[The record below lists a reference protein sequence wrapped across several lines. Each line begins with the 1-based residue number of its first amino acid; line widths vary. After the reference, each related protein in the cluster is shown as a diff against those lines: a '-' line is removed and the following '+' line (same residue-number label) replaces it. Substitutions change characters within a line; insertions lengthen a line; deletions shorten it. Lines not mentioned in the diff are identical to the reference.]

1 MAERWANYKRSHQS
15 NFESDVGAIV
25 NYIGTE
31 GTNGDGD
38 RKLGYMITL
47 VANNWLTVSAKN
59 HSKSALKSYIFCVDR
74 DHWSQRD
81 VTWGPKPYT
90 NQLCDLRQVTL
101 LL

>member
-1 MAERWANYKRSHQS
+1 MAEKWANYKRSHQS

-25 NYIGTE
+25 NYMGTE

-47 VANNWLTVSAKN
+47 VANNWLTMSAKN

-74 DHWSQRD
+74 DRWESER
-81 VTWGPKPYT
+81 
-90 NQLCDLRQVTL
+90 CDLGPQT
-101 LL
+101 